1 MAFFYEALPC
11 EWKYK
16 ETSVHRYGSSN
27 SGNHWETFDAKT
39 CRKLETI
46 FKRIEKKDFSRVE
59 LQWTNKSNNNANA
72 TEWTINVQN
81 YQGVP
86 QKNVGYYN
94 RQMLEISRGGYPYP
108 NSGNIKESKLKS
120 LFAKYAD
127 PEDEDYMGDE
137 QGKGIYKL
145 LSDCGCDL
153 KRIESL
159 ILHCICDA
167 EALMTIERDRFV
179 AGMKKCGCYD
189 IKSLRERIKEIRS
202 KVLSK
207 GGKKHL
213 KSLSER
219 VYRLCCARDNQRSLP
234 IVYTE
239 DDDEDPPIQV
249 FPTSL
254 TVFPMMYCNGMD
266 KIFPYGA
273 QFLEFLKLGPLVD
286 GERVKSITVDDWKM
300 IAEFLHEV
308 KTEAQFNSE
317 KESDWVLII
326 DAFLNW
332 NVADDHIDK
341 AMMKEKAT

>member
-1 MAFFYEALPC
+1 MAFYYEAQPC
-11 EWKYK
+11 MWKYK
-16 ETSVHRYGSSN
+16 ETSANRYGH
-27 SGNHWETFDAKT
+27 SGKDWQNFDSKI

-46 FKRIEKKDFSRVE
+46 YKRIEKKDYSRVE
-59 LQWTNKSNNNANA
+59 MKWTNNNQ
-72 TEWTINVQN
+72 EWTINVQN

-86 QKNVGYYN
+86 VKNTYHYN
-94 RQMLEISRGGYPYP
+94 RQVLEISRVGYPYP
-108 NSGNIKESKLKS
+108 TNGHIKESKLNS
-120 LFAKYAD
+120 LFNKYQD
-127 PEDEDYMGDE
+127 EEDEDYMGDAP
-137 QGKGIYKL
+137 GKGIFKL

-167 EALMTIERDRFV
+167 EGLMAIERERFV
-179 AGMKKCGCYD
+179 KGMKLCGCGD
-189 IKSLRERIKEIRS
+189 IKTLSQRIKDIRS

-254 TVFPMMYCNGMD
+254 TVFPMMYCNGMAD
-266 KIFPYGA
+266 IFPYGA

-286 GERVKSITVDDWKM
+286 EERVKSITVDDWKM

-308 KTEAQFNSE
+308 KTEDKFNDE
-317 KESDWVLII
+317 KNGDWVLII

-332 NVADDHIDK
+332 QVADDHIDK
-341 AMMKEKAT
+341 HKAKAMAS

>member
-1 MAFFYEALPC
+1 MAFYYEAQPC
-11 EWKYK
+11 VWKFK
-16 ETSVHRYGSSN
+16 ETSIHRYGHN
-27 SGNHWETFDAKT
+27 GTKDWNEFDSKT

-46 FKRIEKKDFSRVE
+46 YKRIEKKDFSRVE
-59 LQWTNKSNNNANA
+59 HSWTYNNQ
-72 TEWTINVQN
+72 EWTINVQN
-81 YQGVP
+81 YQGAP
-86 QKNVGYYN
+86 NKNSYYN
-94 RQMLEISRGGYPYP
+94 RQMIEISRVGYPYP
-108 NSGNIKESKLKS
+108 NNGHIKDSKLKA
-120 LFAKYAD
+120 LFSKYAD
-127 PEDEDYMGDE
+127 EDEEDYMGDT

-145 LSDCGCDL
+145 LSDTGCDL

-167 EALMTIERDRFV
+167 EALMTIERERFIK
-179 AGMKKCGCYD
+179 GMKLCGCSD
-189 IKSLRERIKEIRS
+189 IKSLSQRIKDIRS

-254 TVFPMMYCNGMD
+254 TVFPMMYCTGMEA
-266 KIFPYGA
+266 IFPYGS
-273 QFLEFLKLGPLVD
+273 QFLEFLKLGPMVD
-286 GERVKSITVDDWKM
+286 DERVKSITVDDWKM

-308 KTEAQFNSE
+308 KTEDQYNVE
-317 KESDWVLII
+317 KNGDWVLII
-326 DAFLNW
+326 DAFLSW
-332 NVADDHIDK
+332 QVADDHIDK
-341 AMMKEKAT
+341 ALAKMKAT